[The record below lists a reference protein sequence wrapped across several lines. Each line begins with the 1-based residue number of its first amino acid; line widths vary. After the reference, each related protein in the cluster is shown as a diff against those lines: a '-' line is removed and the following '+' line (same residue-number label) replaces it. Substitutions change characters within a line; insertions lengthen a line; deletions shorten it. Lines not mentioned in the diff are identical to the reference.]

1 VFVGGD
7 DVRTDLT
14 LLDNHQLLLELGRE
28 RARAERRG
36 CPTVELDRARV
47 PADHGT
53 GCTCHRL
60 LAIEA
65 EIERRLGEAPSRRT
79 PSGVGPALS

>member
-36 CPTVELDRARV
+36 CPTLEIDRSRV
-47 PADHGT
+47 PAEPGP

-65 EIERRLGEAPSRRT
+65 EIARRLGEVPARST
-79 PSGVGPALS
+79 SSGVGPVLS

>member
-7 DVRTDLT
+7 DVRTDLA

-36 CPTVELDRARV
+36 CPTLETDRACV
-47 PADHGT
+47 PADPGP

-65 EIERRLGEAPSRRT
+65 EIERRLREEAALGTS
-79 PSGVGPALS
+79 SGVGPVLS